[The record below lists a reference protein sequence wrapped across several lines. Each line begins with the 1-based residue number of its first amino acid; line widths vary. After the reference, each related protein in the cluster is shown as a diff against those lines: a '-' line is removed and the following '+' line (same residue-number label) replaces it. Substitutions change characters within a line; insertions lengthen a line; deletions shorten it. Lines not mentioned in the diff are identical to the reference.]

1 MIRKKKGSTL
11 VTTII
16 IFGAL
21 LVTGTAILAMS
32 VGDYKMR
39 LSQNKRI
46 ENLYGSESGL
56 DVAYDIMVKDF
67 DSAAQFGAFRAKQLE
82 VKDANND
89 SIYKPLYVE
98 QQVKLKELEEYNSKN
113 PEHPK
118 SPEQIESDRK
128 AIYKEMDALKN
139 KEFKRSFKTFLY
151 VPEASHDDADSD
163 TKDYRTPDQLKGSL
177 QGTNDGITRNYIS
190 GLEDKEREL
199 NADITNH
206 DDFEWSHVDLVS
218 NEGESDPQIRV
229 DIPIH
234 PDINAN
240 EDSDNQKYE
249 IRINSEFK
257 TVEGNTVVKGKTQI
271 VNGEHRREVQA
282 IYNLTVPN
290 YKDVVFGESQI
301 KERNIY
307 KDKGITIGGDMEVGD
322 TTSVAN
328 VDLTVNG
335 DVFVEGKSEG
345 TNLSSKYKGGISL
358 NNVEK
363 VNFNG
368 NVVTGK
374 TFNVGKNVDDAT
386 ISENLYAGNVY
397 AGDKDDLTKCGEDCT
412 LNVIK
417 DMVLDNDLTLKAIN
431 TSITTKNFYGI
442 NDKKIEDSEDSKTD
456 KVKNSSSIIVN
467 KYTDNDQKPAIA
479 ISNEALIMGVAYI
492 NTGSDNGGYATGES
506 IGVKGNYNAYS
517 EHVDSD
523 NENNNNLE
531 FDNEQDGYHDAQSPL
546 YLVDGNVVQNVVKK
560 DKHFTDYWNGKSGLV
575 DAGGVHFD
583 DINKIFSTGAIV
595 YKENGSKVQTAK
607 GPIESLQ
614 SKAILKQKE
623 YALREYKMDM
633 KEISGNLDDSLN
645 NLYDNPPTNIVDK
658 LMKFP
663 STNENDKFI
672 DGEAI
677 KIGDEDSKFGLF
689 NPTEN
694 GNIIIK
700 ESTKTNVDLNDPS
713 NIIITVKTGET
724 LNAFIATAGNVT
736 ISGQVKIKGNIIA
749 KGNLKIE
756 GSGEKIITYDKELAE
771 SLQAKDADIF
781 KQVFGSGDVNPEIKP
796 GDKTEIVVQYDLTKF
811 LKNLLWKLIK

>member
-46 ENLYGSESGL
+46 QNLYGSESGL

-89 SIYKPLYVE
+89 SIYKPLYVK

-113 PEHPK
+113 PKHPK
-118 SPEQIESDRK
+118 SPEQIEIERK
-128 AIYKEMDALKN
+128 AIYKEMDTLKN

-163 TKDYRTPDQLKGSL
+163 YSTPDQLIGSL

-190 GLEDKEREL
+190 GLKYESLSEDKINLEKDIKHK
-199 NADITNH
+199 ADFN
-206 DDFEWSHVDLVS
+206 WNSVQLVS

-240 EDSDNQKYE
+240 EDSDDQKYE
-249 IRINSEFK
+249 IRINSTFI
-257 TVEGNTVVKGKTQI
+257 TVEGNTD
-271 VNGEHRREVQA
+271 VNGQNKRTVQV
-282 IYNLTVPN
+282 IYNLKVPN

-307 KDKGITIGGDMEVGD
+307 KDKGITIGGNMEVGD
-322 TTSVAN
+322 ATGGAN
-328 VDLTVNG
+328 VDLTING

-397 AGDKDDLTKCGEDCT
+397 AGDKDDLTKWGEDCT

-431 TSITTKNFYGI
+431 TSITTNNFYGI
-442 NDKKIEDSEDSKTD
+442 NDKKIVESTVSNTD
-456 KVKNSSSIIVN
+456 KVKTSSSIIVN
-467 KYTDNDQKPAIA
+467 KYTDNVDKPAIE

-492 NTGSDNGGYATGES
+492 NTGSDQGYATGES

-523 NENNNNLE
+523 NDINTNLE
-531 FDNEQDGYHDAQSPL
+531 FDKEQKQEQDDDHRAQSPL
-546 YLVDGNVVQNVVKK
+546 YLVGGTVIEK
-560 DKHFTDYWNGKSGLV
+560 DKHFNDYWNGKSEKL
-575 DAGGVHFD
+575 DAGGVHFYNP
-583 DINKIFSTGAIV
+583 NKIFSTGAIV
-595 YKENGSKVQTAK
+595 YKENGSNVEKAK
-607 GPIESLQ
+607 GPMESLQ
-614 SKAILKQKE
+614 SKAISKQKE

-633 KEISGNLDDSLN
+633 KEISGDLDDSLN

-672 DGEAI
+672 DGDAI

-700 ESTKTNVDLNDPS
+700 ESTQNNVDLNDPS

-781 KQVFGSGDVNPEIKP
+781 EQVFGSGDVNPEIKP